1 MQSFDFSTRSFGK
14 CILAG
19 EHAVLR
25 NFTALALPV
34 RSCFLYLQYKKQD
47 MNLEVH
53 FAGSLGSELNIL
65 FWGALERAL
74 QLVNKSRSDLKGYLH
89 LENNIQIG
97 AGLGASAAVCVAISR
112 WFKYLGFISE
122 ADLFEFSR
130 QMENVFHGESSGI
143 DIAVNLANT
152 AIAFKR
158 GGERREIQITSQPK
172 LALSYC
178 GVRGF
183 TSECVNK
190 VKTLALVNPEL
201 AKKMDLQ
208 MQQAVDLFIHSLT
221 QSSDRGEVQKAMQLA
236 KDCFENWGLCS
247 GNLGE
252 HMRELENRGALA
264 VKPTGSGNG
273 GFVLSLWDKSIPS
286 DLIPV
291 F

>member
-1 MQSFDFSTRSFGK
+1 MQEFDFSTRSYGK

-25 NFTALALPV
+25 NFSAIALPV
-34 RSCFLYLQYKKQD
+34 RSSYLHLQYKKQN
-47 MNLEVH
+47 MNLEVQ

-65 FWGALERAL
+65 FWSALEKAL
-74 QLVNKSRSDLKGYLH
+74 QMQSRSRADLSGYLR

-112 WFKYLGFISE
+112 WFQYLGWIQDNE
-122 ADLFEFSR
+122 LFEFSR

-143 DIAVNLANT
+143 DIAVNLANS

-158 GGERREIQITSQPK
+158 GGEKREVLMTWQPK

-201 AKKMDLQ
+201 AKKLDLQ
-208 MQQAVDLFIHSLT
+208 MAEAVSYMEKSLSHANSNQDMIQA
-221 QSSDRGEVQKAMQLA
+221 MNLA

-252 HMRELENRGALA
+252 HMKQLEQRGALA